1 MAKRRMGIIAFIL
14 CICLYLIPCQ
24 VQAASTS
31 DAKEPISTNENCSL
45 TISYCNGGIAFSELP
60 VKLYKIATVSADYQY
75 TLTSS
80 FEKSNLILNGIQT
93 VGEWNII
100 RSTLE
105 THILANG
112 VTADFNSI
120 TDAEG
125 KASFDALKPGLY
137 LAITERIIQDETTYV
152 FDSALIA
159 LPGLGTDGL
168 WQYQVDITSKS
179 AIIPPSEDDEEIE
192 LKVLKLWKGDNGRSA
207 RPTTIEVEIFRNG
220 TSYQTVKLSEDNHWT
235 YTWSVKDDGSDW
247 KVVERN
253 IPTGYTMT
261 IEERETSF
269 VLTNTL
275 ERDVPDNPD
284 TPQTGDTSNIML
296 WFILMIVSG
305 SMFIIL
311 GITRKRTAY
320 DEQKQ

>member
-45 TISYCNGGIAFSELP
+45 TISYCSGGIAFSELP
-60 VKLYKIATVSADYQY
+60 VNLYKIADVSADYQY

-93 VGEWNII
+93 VGEWNVI

-105 THILANG
+105 TYILANDI
-112 VTADFNSI
+112 TAGFNAKTDF
-120 TDAEG
+120 EG

-159 LPGLGTDGL
+159 LPDFSADGL
-168 WQYQVDITSKS
+168 WQYQVDVTSKS
-179 AIIPPSEDDEEIE
+179 EIIPPSQDDEEIE
-192 LKVLKLWKGDNGRSA
+192 LKVLKLWKGDGGSSA
-207 RPTTIEVEIFRNG
+207 RPTTIEIEIFRNG
-220 TSYQTVKLSEDNHWT
+220 TSYQTATLSENNHWT
-235 YTWSVKDDGSDW
+235 YTWSAKDDGSDW

-275 ERDVPDNPD
+275 NRDVPDNPD
-284 TPQTGDTSNIML
+284 SPQTGDTSNILL
-296 WFILMIVSG
+296 WVILMIVSG
-305 SMFIIL
+305 SMLIIL
-311 GITRKRTAY
+311 GITGKRNRV
-320 DEQKQ
+320 

>member
-45 TISYCNGGIAFSELP
+45 TISYCSGGIVFSELP
-60 VKLYKIATVSADYQY
+60 VNLYKIADVSADYQY

-93 VGEWNII
+93 VGEWNVI

-105 THILANG
+105 TYILANDI
-112 VTADFNSI
+112 TAGFNAKTDF
-120 TDAEG
+120 EG

-159 LPGLGTDGL
+159 LPGLGADGL
-168 WQYQVDITSKS
+168 WQYQIDVTSKS
-179 AIIPPSEDDEEIE
+179 EIIPPSRDDEEIE
-192 LKVLKLWKGDNGRSA
+192 LKVLKLWKGDGGSSA
-207 RPTTIEVEIFRNG
+207 RPATIEIEIFRKG
-220 TSYQTVKLSEDNHWT
+220 TSYQTATLSENNHWT
-235 YTWSVKDDGSDW
+235 YTWSAKDDGSDW

-275 ERDVPDNPD
+275 NRDVPDNPD
-284 TPQTGDTSNIML
+284 SPQTGDTSNILL
-296 WFILMIVSG
+296 WVILMIVSG
-305 SMFIIL
+305 SMLIIL
-311 GITRKRTAY
+311 GITGKRNRV
-320 DEQKQ
+320 